1 MEEQPD
7 QASTPTKRK
16 APEPATATESSPGKA
31 AVTPSKAALQ
41 AGKFMQHAHSPKCKT
56 KVGKSAVV
64 TRAKALTAKLRLE
77 VQQARPKTDTPKR
90 AM

>member
-16 APEPATATESSPGKA
+16 APEPATATGSSPGKA

-41 AGKFMQHAHSPKCKT
+41 AGKFMQQHSPKCK
-56 KVGKSAVV
+56 KKAGKSAVV